1 MLRKEPATTAGKFTN
16 LLLMNEDAVLVD
28 RTAAYVT
35 DSDIPGD
42 EGLLTPTAATRRRA
56 AASPSEDPWLVP
68 ARVRPARR

>member
-35 DSDIPGD
+35 DSDIP
-42 EGLLTPTAATRRRA
+42 ATKV
-56 AASPSEDPWLVP
+56 S
-68 ARVRPARR
+68 